1 MINKY
6 DYWRLLRILKTE
18 YDKQYTGYYEP
29 SNTGFTDSFDKYVE
43 RQYGLRV
50 VFDYAGMIKEDVV
63 IVNEG
68 KYAWCLLKHK

>member
-43 RQYGLRV
+43 RQYG
-50 VFDYAGMIKEDVV
+50 IKMRIHTDGNIDGTFEIID
-63 IVNEG
+63 EG
-68 KYAWCLLKHK
+68 KYAWFILKHK